1 MFRWLQGIG
10 GCGILALSQLV
21 FVELVPPAKYPK
33 YIGIVSIAMTAPLV
47 AGPLVGGSISLSGDW
62 RWIFLLK

>member
-21 FVELVPPAKYPK
+21 FVELVPPAKYAK

-47 AGPLVGGSISLSGDW
+47 LGPLVGGGISLSGDW
-62 RWIFLLK
+62 RWIFLIK